1 MTYVTDHSMSVADWV
16 AESSRVGMPVA
27 WLAGY
32 PRSGAALIR
41 TILAHCFGHQTG
53 AIYCESNLGSD
64 YARALNAVP
73 VAQPSADMAAL
84 ARGQGLLTFKTHA
97 RAKGIGHVPAIVI
110 VRDGRRMFESLRAF
124 YSERNATEYT
134 MMELIRGDH
143 YWGDWTEWVRSWA
156 CNSRCDTQW
165 LRYEDVMAD
174 VAGTVDR
181 LAARWGLDPVA
192 HEIPAFE
199 TLHKAKPDI
208 FRKAAVDG
216 NGGMTDAEEAEFW
229 ERHGG
234 TMTMLGYHR

>member
-1 MTYVTDHSMSVADWV
+1 MSATDQAMLLYDWV
-16 AESSRVGMPVA
+16 RAIAPDGLPVA

-41 TILAHCFGHQTG
+41 TILAHCFGHKTG
-53 AIYCESNLGSD
+53 TIYSEANLGDAYAEMLHALPAQLPSD
-64 YARALNAVP
+64 RTV
-73 VAQPSADMAAL
+73 AL
-84 ARGQGLLTFKTHA
+84 ARRQGLLTLKTHE
-97 RAKGIGHVPAIVI
+97 RAKPGDAVPAIVI

-134 MMELIRGDH
+134 MMDLIRGTH

-165 LRYEDVMAD
+165 LRYEDTMAD

-199 TLHKAKPDI
+199 TLHAATPTI
-208 FRKAAVDG
+208 FRQAAVDG

-229 ERHGG
+229 ALHGG
-234 TMTMLGYHR
+234 TMTMLGYRRE